1 MMELTPIIPNY
12 ALKDTLAVLAILL
25 ALPPTVSVLFLVVYV
40 LATMGSRRA
49 VSWASRLLLHSNV
62 QTTTLITTTATPK
75 DKQDETH
82 SVNNLSALILILLS
96 DLCICIT
103 LKVTGPVMAKI
114 AFVLA
119 KAIIAGSLCGGDW
132 ISVLT
137 ASLIAL
143 SSDRIFSFVSTYI
156 SHNFGISITSQH
168 SLFPHLSSSN
178 FHLFSFISSLFSSY
192 PQLHHKFQ
200 IHSIES
206 YKALLSLSFKFV
218 LDVLNLLL
226 AIHIVL
232 IAFASVFKNN
242 IFSRSINQF
251 SISSSD
257 FQSHSV
263 HPVMLK
269 DRTRDLKLLTVELS
283 PEQADTPLIS
293 ENEQNYSM
301 EAPASYPEDETSDI
315 LSSRNIVADN
325 FENFCLGIQS
335 RVKNSTKFV
344 QPLWTFMATLKA
356 MSIRKDIY
364 SGEIQAKQGDNNAL
378 VLSDYVNKYDDYVFA
393 NFDQCFK
400 RNKILIF
407 VDYIGETLIS
417 FQLKNYKRGDIIIRV
432 NGVIWYQVSR
442 GDHKG
447 EEYFIVGGLTPLSQ
461 YDVQFIIEEEDEL
474 GNKKKYLIDDL
485 IVSTIDKD
493 GGNISTVKTT
503 SNKVLSPLVTLQES
517 LITTTDNLNQEKL
530 KLKKQRKEI
539 SKKLTSY
546 RQEIEKLKGKISS
559 SDSNDLK
566 NWNKVTMLRIS
577 VKQAEED
584 VSKVENEISL
594 VEARENEV
602 YEVYVVEKRKFDQ
615 QLRNFQNFRNVYTS
629 KMELKRT
636 KLSEL
641 NLELDNLSTKKEKLQ
656 IKADKFTADLSKV
669 IGELNELYMND
680 LTAKITARQSRLD
693 KRVGLLGEFTKEI
706 EKMKKGCDRLEL
718 ENSQL
723 RLQLKS

>member
-1 MMELTPIIPNY
+1 
-12 ALKDTLAVLAILL
+12 
-25 ALPPTVSVLFLVVYV
+25 
-40 LATMGSRRA
+40 
-49 VSWASRLLLHSNV
+49 
-62 QTTTLITTTATPK
+62 
-75 DKQDETH
+75 
-82 SVNNLSALILILLS
+82 
-96 DLCICIT
+96 
-103 LKVTGPVMAKI
+103 
-114 AFVLA
+114 
-119 KAIIAGSLCGGDW
+119 
-132 ISVLT
+132 
-137 ASLIAL
+137 
-143 SSDRIFSFVSTYI
+143 
-156 SHNFGISITSQH
+156 
-168 SLFPHLSSSN
+168 
-178 FHLFSFISSLFSSY
+178 
-192 PQLHHKFQ
+192 
-200 IHSIES
+200 
-206 YKALLSLSFKFV
+206 
-218 LDVLNLLL
+218 
-226 AIHIVL
+226 
-232 IAFASVFKNN
+232 
-242 IFSRSINQF
+242 
-251 SISSSD
+251 
-257 FQSHSV
+257 
-263 HPVMLK
+263 MLK

-301 EAPASYPEDETSDI
+301 EAPASYPEDKPSDV

-364 SGEIQAKQGDNNAL
+364 SGEIQANQGDNNAL

-485 IVSTIDKD
+485 IVSTVDKD

-584 VSKVENEISL
+584 VSKVENEIAE

-656 IKADKFTADLSKV
+656 IKADKFTADLFKV
-669 IGELNELYMND
+669 RGELNELYMND
-680 LTAKITARQSRLD
+680 LTARITARQSRLD

-723 RLQLKS
+723 RLQLKSQGPI